1 MTKDIDAKEADVEAH
16 RKFNLK
22 AMGLVATHA
31 RNATKSVAVKTT
43 EETTKP
49 KAAAPKLG
57 AGDDWMKSTNV
68 MKYNIDADPMTKDID
83 AKEADV
89 EAHRK
94 FNLKAMGLVATHARN
109 ATKSVAVK
117 TVEETT
123 KSKAAAPKLGAGD
136 DWMKSTNVMKYIID
150 AV

>member
-1 MTKDIDAKEADVEAH
+1 MKSTNVMKYNIDADPMSKDIDAKEADVEAH

-31 RNATKSVAVKTT
+31 RNATKSVAVKAV
-43 EETTKP
+43 EETAKS

-57 AGDDWMKSTNV
+57 AGDDC
-68 MKYNIDADPMTKDID
+68 MKYTIDADPMTKDID

-94 FNLKAMGLVATHARN
+94 FNLKA
-109 ATKSVAVK
+109 
-117 TVEETT
+117 
-123 KSKAAAPKLGAGD
+123 
-136 DWMKSTNVMKYIID
+136 
-150 AV
+150 